1 MLSTLYCDQLSGT
14 ATAMPLSHRQIGNR
28 RIHCEQADFYQ
39 RSAFSVMESQDLQTP
54 ATELPDDL
62 VSALYSELR
71 RLARMYLRN
80 ERRNHTLQPTALVH
94 EAYLK
99 LLQQHKVDWQ
109 NEAQVLG
116 LAATLMRRVLAS
128 HAERRNAQKRAGGLR
143 QVTLSLVESLA
154 NQSPTDFFE
163 INQLLAELH
172 SLDARQGRVAELR
185 LFGGLNSSQVAQVLS
200 ISPATADRDW
210 ASAKLWLAR
219 ELRRGAA
226 VVK

>member
-1 MLSTLYCDQLSGT
+1 
-14 ATAMPLSHRQIGNR
+14 
-28 RIHCEQADFYQ
+28 
-39 RSAFSVMESQDLQTP
+39 MEPRDPQTP
-54 ATELPDDL
+54 APVLPDEL
-62 VSALYSELR
+62 VSTLYSELR

-128 HAERRNAQKRAGGLR
+128 HAQRRNAQKREGGLR
-143 QVTLSLVESLA
+143 QVTLSLVESMA
-154 NQSPTDFFE
+154 NQSPTDFLE
-163 INQLLAELH
+163 IDHLLSELQ

-185 LFGGLNSSQVAQVLS
+185 LFAGLSSSQLAEVLS

-219 ELRRGAA
+219 ELRRGAVSA
-226 VVK
+226 AIK